1 MGLTPPHHDAVEGA
15 RLLDLDVLLAEQF
28 EEGEE
33 PHHHVGT
40 ACRLAAEVAEG
51 HGPAPP
57 EFLGQYL
64 DHLGDADAHRGD
76 VRRIHGR
83 RHPGGEHPDRHLPE
97 LLQRHAFQKVGEGG
111 PQLVGDPTS
120 PGEVPLV
127 RVERPAERIG
137 GALEGGVLDQALEEP
152 VPLFEER
159 RRLRVRL
166 LAG

>member
-1 MGLTPPHHDAVEGA
+1 PLTHTLSLHDALPISEPLGSVASPFGPRMGLTPPHHDAVEGA

-51 HGPAPP
+51 HGPAPL

-76 VRRIHGR
+76 VRRIHG
-83 RHPGGEHPDRHLPE
+83 
-97 LLQRHAFQKVGEGG
+97 
-111 PQLVGDPTS
+111 
-120 PGEVPLV
+120 
-127 RVERPAERIG
+127 
-137 GALEGGVLDQALEEP
+137 
-152 VPLFEER
+152 
-159 RRLRVRL
+159 
-166 LAG
+166 